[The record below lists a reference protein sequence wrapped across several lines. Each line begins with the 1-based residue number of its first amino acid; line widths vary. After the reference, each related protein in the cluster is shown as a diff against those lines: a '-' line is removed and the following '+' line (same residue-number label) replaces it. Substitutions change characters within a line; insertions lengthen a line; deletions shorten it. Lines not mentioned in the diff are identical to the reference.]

1 MPTVKRV
8 VVDLGGTNLRV
19 GYSPDRESLRWTRS
33 YGTNR
38 LASPED
44 WLLSLLESQPETRDA
59 EWIFGVPGPCDASG
73 PERTPNLSGQ
83 WDWTDLGALLAQQD
97 ISYCF
102 ENDANLAALGIARE
116 SSTSPECLLGV
127 TLGTGIGG
135 GIVMDGSLYRGA
147 TGAAAEWGHL
157 TLRPD
162 GRSCNCGQTGCFET
176 YASAGGLE
184 QTYRE
189 RTGDT
194 LSAREIAQLNSE
206 EARESVHRTGRYLG
220 EGLASITNVLNPD
233 RIVLAGGLA
242 GSFKLFREDLRRTFE
257 QAVFAES
264 AERTPIAPCKTDHPA
279 LHGGLA
285 LSLE

>member
-1 MPTVKRV
+1 MPNEKRV
-8 VVDLGGTNLRV
+8 VVDLGGTNLRI

-33 YGTNR
+33 YRTDR
-38 LASPED
+38 LASPKE
-44 WLLSLLESQPETRDA
+44 WLLSLLESRTETRDA

-73 PERTPNLSGQ
+73 PERTPNLPGQ
-83 WDWTDLGALLAQQD
+83 WDWTDLGTLLTQQD
-97 ISYCF
+97 IPYCF
-102 ENDANLAALGIARE
+102 ENDANLAALGMARE
-116 SSTSPECLLGV
+116 TPDPPEYLLGV

-162 GRSCNCGQTGCFET
+162 GRRCNCGKTGCFET
-176 YASAGGLE
+176 YASARGLE

-189 RTGDT
+189 RTGDS
-194 LSAREIAQLNSE
+194 LSAQEIAQLNSE
-206 EARESVHRTGRYLG
+206 AARESVHRTGRYLG

-242 GSFKLFREDLRRTFE
+242 RSFELFRDDLRTTFE
-257 QAVFAES
+257 QMVFAES
-264 AERTPIAPCKTDHPA
+264 AERTTIDSCEKDHPA